1 MNPATRIAAII
12 GASTLTL
19 AGAGFALATVGQA
32 SSASTDAPAE
42 TPVAAT
48 QHDGPN
54 LNALARELSRLDD
67 RSSHLAA
74 LLADTRAR
82 ADQVA
87 ARNSTVVAVAG
98 STSSGSSS
106 GSSASTGHD
115 DSDDSDGSSH
125 GSTGSYQDDDRDD
138 GYDDDAYEDDSDDNG
153 DDHSEDAEYEEHE
166 DESHD
171 D

>member
-1 MNPATRIAAII
+1 MNPATRIAAVI

-48 QHDGPN
+48 QQDGPN

-74 LLADTRAR
+74 QLADTRAR
-82 ADQVA
+82 ADQVS
-87 ARNSTVVAVAG
+87 ARNSTVVTPATALAPP
-98 STSSGSSS
+98 STSSGSSD
-106 GSSASTGHD
+106 STGD
-115 DSDDSDGSSH
+115 DDADDSSH
-125 GSTGSYQDDDRDD
+125 GSTGSYQNDDRDEH
-138 GYDDDAYEDDSDDNG
+138 YDDGAYEDDSDDNG
-153 DDHSEDAEYEEHE
+153 DDHSEDSEHEDHE

>member
-12 GASTLTL
+12 GVSTLTL
-19 AGAGFALATVGQA
+19 AGAGIALATVGQA

-48 QHDGPN
+48 QNDGPN
-54 LNALARELSRLDD
+54 LNALARELDRLDD

-74 LLADTRAR
+74 LLAGTRAR

-87 ARNSTVVAVAG
+87 ARNSTVVTPAEAPAAP
-98 STSSGSSS
+98 SSSSGSSS
-106 GSSASTGHD
+106 SGDD
-115 DSDDSDGSSH
+115 DSDDSSH
-125 GSTGSYQDDDRDD
+125 GSTGAYQDDDRDE
-138 GYDDDAYEDDSDDNG
+138 GYDDDAYEDDSDDDG
-153 DDHSEDAEYEEHE
+153 DDHSEDSEHEDHE
-166 DESHD
+166 DESYD

>member
-12 GASTLTL
+12 GVSTLTL
-19 AGAGFALATVGQA
+19 AGAGIALATVGQA

-48 QHDGPN
+48 QNDGPN
-54 LNALARELSRLDD
+54 LNALARELDRLDD

-74 LLADTRAR
+74 LLAGTRAR

-87 ARNSTVVAVAG
+87 ARNSTAVTPVTAPAAPSG
-98 STSSGSSS
+98 SSGSSS
-106 GSSASTGHD
+106 SAGDD
-115 DSDDSDGSSH
+115 DSDDSSH
-125 GSTGSYQDDDRDD
+125 GSTGAYQDDDRDE
-138 GYDDDAYEDDSDDNG
+138 GYDDDAYEDDSDDDG
-153 DDHSEDAEYEEHE
+153 EDHSEDSEDEDHE

>member
-12 GASTLTL
+12 GVSTLTL
-19 AGAGFALATVGQA
+19 AGAGIALATVGQA

-42 TPVAAT
+42 SPVAAT
-48 QHDGPN
+48 QNDGPN
-54 LNALARELSRLDD
+54 LNALARELDRLDD

-74 LLADTRAR
+74 LLAGTRAR

-87 ARNSTVVAVAG
+87 ARNSTVVTPAAAPAAP
-98 STSSGSSS
+98 SSSSGSSS
-106 GSSASTGHD
+106 SAGDD
-115 DSDDSDGSSH
+115 DSDDSSH
-125 GSTGSYQDDDRDD
+125 GSTGAYQDDDRDEA
-138 GYDDDAYEDDSDDNG
+138 YDDDAYEDDSDDDG
-153 DDHSEDAEYEEHE
+153 EDHSEDSEHEDHE

>member
-12 GASTLTL
+12 GVSTLTL
-19 AGAGFALATVGQA
+19 AGAGIALATVGQA

-42 TPVAAT
+42 SPVAAT
-48 QHDGPN
+48 QNDGPN
-54 LNALARELSRLDD
+54 LNALARELDRLDD

-74 LLADTRAR
+74 LLAGTRAR

-87 ARNSTVVAVAG
+87 ARNNTVVVTPVTAPAAP
-98 STSSGSSS
+98 SSSSGSSS
-106 GSSASTGHD
+106 SAGDD
-115 DSDDSDGSSH
+115 DSDDSSH
-125 GSTGSYQDDDRDD
+125 GSTGAYQDDDRDEA
-138 GYDDDAYEDDSDDNG
+138 YDDDAYEDDSDDDG
-153 DDHSEDAEYEEHE
+153 DDHSEDSEHEDHE

>member
-1 MNPATRIAAII
+1 MNPATRIAAVI

-32 SSASTDAPAE
+32 SSASTDVPAE

-87 ARNSTVVAVAG
+87 ARNSITV
-98 STSSGSSS
+98 STTPATAPAAPSTTSGSSS
-106 GSSASTGHD
+106 STGND
-115 DSDDSDGSSH
+115 DSDDSSH
-125 GSTGSYQDDDRDD
+125 GSTGSYQDDSDD
-138 GYDDDAYEDDSDDNG
+138 SYDDDAYEDDSDDNG
-153 DDHSEDAEYEEHE
+153 DDHSEDSEDSE
-166 DESHD
+166 DEGYD

>member
-1 MNPATRIAAII
+1 MNPATRIAAVI

-32 SSASTDAPAE
+32 SSASTDAPTE

-87 ARNSTVVAVAG
+87 TRNNTVVVPATAPAAP

-106 GSSASTGHD
+106 STGHD
-115 DSDDSDGSSH
+115 DSDDSSH
-125 GSTGSYQDDDRDD
+125 GSSGSYQDDDSDE
-138 GYDDDAYEDDSDDNG
+138 GYDDDAYEDDSG
-153 DDHSEDAEYEEHE
+153 DDDSEDAQYEEHE

>member
-1 MNPATRIAAII
+1 MNPATRIAAVI

-48 QHDGPN
+48 QQDGPN

-87 ARNSTVVAVAG
+87 ARNSTVVTPATAPAAP

-106 GSSASTGHD
+106 SSGHD
-115 DSDDSDGSSH
+115 DSDDSSH
-125 GSTGSYQDDDRDD
+125 GSTGSYRDDDRDES
-138 GYDDDAYEDDSDDNG
+138 YDDDAYEDDSDDDG
-153 DDHSEDAEYEEHE
+153 DDHSEDSEHEDHE
-166 DESHD
+166 DESD
-171 D
+171 DD